1 VESKKMSLLL
11 ACALFLPA
19 GVPTVVSARG
29 HQVGQEPP
37 SALIDTLV
45 SVGGNRLHFNI
56 IEGGSPAI
64 LLESG
69 GGMDLTQWV
78 GLPARLAR
86 ETGSRVISYSR
97 AGFGKSDL
105 PDIPHDM
112 RMEAHWLWDALGRL
126 GLDQD
131 LVLVGHSFGGWMVR
145 LEASEFADSIRGI
158 VFIDPF
164 SAEFVD
170 QLGVAYLDDHPLTG
184 KIPFDTSDPS
194 RLTKLQRALVRMVGD
209 GLGPKMEIM
218 RTTVVP
224 EGIPVVIMTSGR
236 PTFAVEEE
244 QQAWRWAHER
254 MAASIPG
261 AVLIVAEES
270 SHMIPWSQPDLVV
283 EAVKRVLNDIRG
295 R

>member
-1 VESKKMSLLL
+1 MEIVL
-11 ACALFLPA
+11 ACALILPA
-19 GVPTVVSARG
+19 GVPTVVSAHNEQG
-29 HQVGQEPP
+29 GQDPP
-37 SALIDTLV
+37 SSVIDTLV
-45 SVGGNRLHFNI
+45 SVGENRLHFNI

-112 RMEAHWLWDALGRL
+112 RMEAHWLWDALGQL
-126 GLDQD
+126 GLDQE

-145 LEASEFADSIRGI
+145 LEASEYADSVRGI

-164 SAEFVD
+164 SVEFVD

-184 KIPFDTSDPS
+184 KLPFDTSDPA

-218 RTTVVP
+218 RPTVVP
-224 EGIPVVIMTSGR
+224 EGVPVVIITSGR
-236 PTFAVEEE
+236 PMLSKEEE
-244 QQAWRWAHER
+244 QQAWRRAHER

-270 SHMIPWSQPDLVV
+270 GHMIPWSQPDLIV
-283 EAVKRVLNDIRG
+283 EAVKRVLNGIR
-295 R
+295 